1 MKTML
6 EHMIRDALE
15 RAVAAGA
22 LRPFDIPTSIALE
35 NPKIE
40 AHGDYS
46 TNIAMTMAA
55 GQKRP
60 PREIAGVI
68 VSHIEDSEGLLL
80 KAEIAG
86 AGFIN
91 FFIRPDRWYDILR
104 SIHNEG
110 DRYGTSRM
118 GQGKRIQVEFVSAN
132 PTGPLHVGHGR
143 CAAVGDTISAVLR
156 AAGFEVEKEYY
167 INDSGRQI
175 ATLGRS
181 VYVRYR
187 QLKGDE
193 VVFPEDAYQG
203 DYIRELA
210 QKFAL
215 KEGKGLLEL
224 PETEAVARCARF
236 AAEEILAGIRDDL
249 GAFNVFFDRW
259 FSEQSLY
266 DSGAVENGIE
276 ELKDRDIVY
285 EQDGAL
291 WFRTTA
297 FGDEKDRV
305 VVRAN
310 GLTTYF
316 ASDIAYH
323 KNKIER
329 DYDRVIDIWG
339 ADHHGYIPRVSAA
352 IRAMGHDQDKIG
364 FVLVQFVNLLRDGK
378 PVAMSTRSG
387 EFVTLREVV
396 DEVGCDA
403 ARFMFLLRH
412 YDSPLDFDLEL
423 AKKESNENPVY
434 YVQYVYARISNI
446 LRKAVERGYG
456 DLRWE
461 DNYARSI
468 NLPEELQMI
477 KLMGR
482 YPEVVAQSA
491 GLLEPH
497 RIPFYLK
504 ELAGAFHAY
513 YHDRE
518 KHQVVGDDARLSM
531 ARLYLVS
538 SLRVVIGNGLRL
550 MGVSAPEMM

>member
-1 MKTML
+1 
-6 EHMIRDALE
+6 MIRRALE
-15 RAVAAGA
+15 RTVEAGV
-22 LRPFDIPTSIALE
+22 LRPFDIPTSIPLE
-35 NPKIE
+35 SPKIE

-60 PREIAGVI
+60 PREIAGAI
-68 VSHIEDSEGLLL
+68 VSHIEDPEGLLL

-91 FFIRPDRWYDILR
+91 FFIRTDRWYQILR
-104 SIHNEG
+104 SIHEQG
-110 DRYGTSRM
+110 DGYGTSRI

-156 AAGFEVEKEYY
+156 ATGFQVEKEYY

-181 VYVRYR
+181 VYLRYR
-187 QLKGDE
+187 QLQGDD

-210 QKFAL
+210 QKFAS
-215 KEGKGLLEL
+215 KEGKGLLDQ
-224 PETEAVARCARF
+224 TEAEAIAKCARF
-236 AAEEILAGIRDDL
+236 AADEILAGIKDDL
-249 GAFNVFFDRW
+249 AAFNVFFDRW
-259 FSEQSLY
+259 FSEQFLY
-266 DSGAVENGIE
+266 DSGAVGNGIE
-276 ELKDRDIVY
+276 ELKGRDIVY

-310 GLTTYF
+310 GMTTYF

-323 KNKIER
+323 KDKLER

-352 IRAMGHDQDKIG
+352 IRALGYDQDKIG

-412 YDSPLDFDLEL
+412 YDSPLDFDLAL

-461 DNYARSI
+461 DDYAQSI

-518 KHQVVGDDARLSM
+518 RHQVVGDDARLSM
-531 ARLYLVS
+531 ARLYLVA

-550 MGVSAPEMM
+550 MGVSAPDMM